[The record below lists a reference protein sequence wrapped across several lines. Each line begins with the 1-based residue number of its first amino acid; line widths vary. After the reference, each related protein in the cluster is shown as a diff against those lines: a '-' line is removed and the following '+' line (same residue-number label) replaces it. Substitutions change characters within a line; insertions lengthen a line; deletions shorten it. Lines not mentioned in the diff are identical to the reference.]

1 MRIVE
6 SKIEVKLARKEDI
19 PWIVRHRI
27 EMFRSMGYTDDI
39 LSNAQPEIEKFL
51 ENDWVD
57 GLRCFL
63 VIEEEIVVG
72 GCAVSIYSRLP
83 NPRKT
88 HGAKIG
94 YIHNLF
100 IEPEYRNR
108 GIATALLLEVITFC
122 KNEGIFKFT
131 LHDTAMSAGIYN
143 RLGFKRVENY
153 YDVWV
158 DPE

>member
-1 MRIVE
+1 MKVR
-6 SKIEVKLARKEDI
+6 LAKREDI
-19 PWIVRHRI
+19 PWIVHHRI

-39 LSNAQPEIEKFL
+39 LANARPEIEKFL
-51 ENDWVD
+51 ENDWVGD
-57 GLRCFL
+57 PRCFL
-63 VIEEEIVVG
+63 VIEEGTVVG

-100 IEPEYRNR
+100 IEPKYRNR
-108 GIATALLLEVITFC
+108 GIATALLLEVFAIC

-131 LHDTAMSAGIYN
+131 LHDTDMSAGIYD
-143 RLGFKRVENY
+143 RLGFKKVENY
-153 YDVWV
+153 YDLWV